1 MYNNLLLAFSENS
14 VEHPEEFIEA
24 EAALADRSKLV
35 LKALFDRQI
44 KLVGKAAR
52 GSAGELHVD
61 GFDAEQVWQQIRL
74 LNRAAI
80 ARMRRKANFA
90 ASDRTPFLPLPPAK
104 RRRDASDDDD
114 DEASGNEEKGN
125 DEDDDE
131 EVEEDSSDDDAANLE
146 DRDRAA
152 TLARERD
159 GVVENYDGPA
169 TEEAAGADGGIAEG
183 SFFSLDHFD
192 KFAELEEEEYYKED
206 ARQRKQEA
214 REKRRRAGV
223 DESDELDEAA
233 DEDEEDDEEVLAAL
247 WNSGGAARDSKA
259 TMYATFFDPIHA
271 PKPKAS
277 REQLRAAVKAKAT
290 RFERDGGDASDNDV
304 DGGGRSGAMVEAAVV
319 EKEEALKPRTKL
331 DARRAKMDATIAEL
345 ESEALAHGGKG
356 SGGRGK
362 GAKSG
367 KPWQLR
373 GEAVAR
379 ERPENSLLE
388 VHLDHDRVDQLNPVI
403 TVGLTQRLEEMIKQR
418 IRDEAWDDPERCEPR
433 RSSKEHLSNAD
444 EGAADTLGEKSKV
457 GLGAIYEREFMKQL
471 LGDRS
476 AEERKKKEQKSTG
489 IFMRLSRQLDAL
501 CNFHFTPE
509 MPGDGFSIESTAA
522 EDAEAEAKEGGGGAK
537 KKKKKEG
544 GAAAISMEEVVPL
557 TTSDATLRAPG
568 EIYKPQRGRKGVIRG
583 ESELTKEDR
592 KVRSLYPSCTLCS
605 LAFSHSLSL
614 SLSTVCHQNTSP
626 TFPIPLVVVVLLLLL
641 PPPNSATGR
650 QRKRRSESENREGKR
665 TGNLWTRRTRASGTS
680 TQRRSSR
687 VSLKQRGRR
696 QGTRTLRTKQASCR
710 RRRASHRRSSL
721 RGCSAIWRGKRWG
734 EGTRSLRRRRRRS
747 GRRRAGERAADTC
760 CESDIC

>member
-104 RRRDASDDDD
+104 RRRDASEDDD

-304 DGGGRSGAMVEAAVV
+304 DGGGRSGAMVEAAAV

-537 KKKKKEG
+537 KKKKKKEG

-592 KVRSLYPSCTLCS
+592 KVRSLYPSCTRCS
-605 LAFSHSLSL
+605 LAFLHSLSL
-614 SLSTVCHQNTSP
+614 SLYR
-626 TFPIPLVVVVLLLLL
+626 L
-641 PPPNSATGR
+641 PSKHFAHLPH
-650 QRKRRSESENREGKR
+650 
-665 TGNLWTRRTRASGTS
+665 
-680 TQRRSSR
+680 SS
-687 VSLKQRGRR
+687 
-696 QGTRTLRTKQASCR
+696 R
-710 RRRASHRRSSL
+710 RRRPPPPPPSSKQ
-721 RGCSAIWRGKRWG
+721 RNRAAKKATKRKR
-734 EGTRSLRRRRRRS
+734 ES
-747 GRRRAGERAADTC
+747 GRKADRKLVDKANPGLGNKYAKEKLASELKAARATTGNTDTANETSILQKATSFSSSQFFAGLQRDMERQAMGGGDE
-760 CESDIC
+760 ESTQKKKKKRKKKSGGKSGGYLL

>member
-104 RRRDASDDDD
+104 RRRDASEDDD

-304 DGGGRSGAMVEAAVV
+304 DGGGRSGAMVEAAAV

-537 KKKKKEG
+537 KKKKKKEG

-592 KVRSLYPSCTLCS
+592 KVRSLYPSCTRCS
-605 LAFSHSLSL
+605 LAFLHSLSL
-614 SLSTVCHQNTSP
+614 SLYR
-626 TFPIPLVVVVLLLLL
+626 L
-641 PPPNSATGR
+641 PSKHFAHLPH
-650 QRKRRSESENREGKR
+650 
-665 TGNLWTRRTRASGTS
+665 
-680 TQRRSSR
+680 SS
-687 VSLKQRGRR
+687 
-696 QGTRTLRTKQASCR
+696 R
-710 RRRASHRRSSL
+710 RRRPPPPPPSSKQ
-721 RGCSAIWRGKRWG
+721 RNRAAKKATKRKR
-734 EGTRSLRRRRRRS
+734 ES
-747 GRRRAGERAADTC
+747 GRKADRKLVDKANPGLGNKYAKEKLASELKAARATTGNTDTANETSILQKATSFSSSQFFAGLQRDMERQAMGGGDE
-760 CESDIC
+760 ESTQKKKKTRKKKSGGKSGGYLL